1 MSFPEI
7 NKTNL
12 MEALFNY
19 ASMSIIVADSKG
31 KILLANPFAQK
42 QFGYLGEELI
52 GRKVELLIPG
62 RFHKKHVGHRE
73 KYVTHPQDRPM
84 GVGLDLF
91 ALRKD
96 GTEFPVEVSLGHY
109 SNHDQQY
116 IIAFISDTTLRKED
130 ENEIRR
136 LNDELEE
143 KVEQRT
149 GELQLALNKLQK
161 SKEELLKTL
170 QKEKDLGE
178 LKSRFVTIASHEFR
192 TPRRKSRVTGRNTLT
207 GLFPP

>member
-1 MSFPEI
+1 
-7 NKTNL
+7 

-116 IIAFISDTTLRKED
+116 IIAFISDTTWQSLTAHFNRQQMLD
-130 ENEIRR
+130 LIFTVGQYN
-136 LNDELEE
+136 L
-143 KVEQRT
+143 VSM
-149 GELQLALNKLQK
+149 ALN
-161 SKEELLKTL
+161 S
-170 QKEKDLGE
+170 LGVQ
-178 LKSRFVTIASHEFR
+178 LDVGVPGFN
-192 TPRRKSRVTGRNTLT
+192 G
-207 GLFPP
+207 

>member
-1 MSFPEI
+1 MTGFLAKTAIILHVLHFSVKSGKPMEILFGVRYKKCTLLPIPSGNMSFPEI

-161 SKEELLKTL
+161 
-170 QKEKDLGE
+170 
-178 LKSRFVTIASHEFR
+178 
-192 TPRRKSRVTGRNTLT
+192 
-207 GLFPP
+207 